1 MNKTHPI
8 INADVHVTASS
19 KVGVRKIVPV
29 GITVKTDINPIA
41 RYSYQQTF
49 TLILIIELKAFNSF
63 KYSVFIHRFAVL
75 LRYLGFTML

>member
-41 RYSYQQTF
+41 RYSYATN
-49 TLILIIELKAFNSF
+49 IYSYSYNRIEG
-63 KYSVFIHRFAVL
+63 I
-75 LRYLGFTML
+75 